1 MTTKRNYLT
10 NEEFV
15 ERFSASLL
23 RYLNDTI
30 PSGDSKNHLQDL
42 VAHTGVFTEVF
53 WRVVSDF

>member
-1 MTTKRNYLT
+1 MTKRNYLT

-23 RYLNDTI
+23 GYLNDTI
-30 PSGDSKNHLQDL
+30 PVGEDSKNHLQDL